1 MAKSM
6 PMNFQ
11 SPTTKMPLP
20 SDQTINALGQSGYAL
35 SFQLLGNHQDA
46 EDMTQDSLN
55 ILVAKWNTF
64 DKSKA
69 SVKTWF
75 LTIVR
80 NRSIDYM
87 RKKKPQFNP
96 EILDQS
102 SDQKAD
108 TAQQQ
113 MEASER
119 QAIVRDAVI
128 ALPQDQRELILLRDY
143 HGLKYAEIAEI
154 LHVPIGTIMSR
165 LSRVRKQLRQQLF
178 DLEGVQD
185 D

>member
-1 MAKSM
+1 M
-6 PMNFQ
+6 
-11 SPTTKMPLP
+11 SPTP

-46 EDMTQDSLN
+46 EDMTQDSLSTL
-55 ILVAKWNTF
+55 IAKWDTF
-64 DKSKA
+64 DESKA

-80 NRSIDYM
+80 NRTIDYM

-96 EILDQS
+96 DVLAQS
-102 SDQKAD
+102 SDGKAE

-113 MEASER
+113 IESSER
-119 QAIVRDAVI
+119 QTTVRVAVI
-128 ALPQDQRELILLRDY
+128 ALPQNQRELILLRDY
-143 HGLKYAEIAEI
+143 HGLKYTEIAQM
-154 LHVPIGTIMSR
+154 LNVPIGTIMSR
-165 LSRVRKQLRQQLF
+165 LARVRKQLRQQLF
-178 DLEGVQD
+178 DLEGAQD

>member
-1 MAKSM
+1 M
-6 PMNFQ
+6 
-11 SPTTKMPLP
+11 SPTP

-46 EDMTQDSLN
+46 EDMTQDSLST
-55 ILVAKWNTF
+55 LVAKWDTF
-64 DKSKA
+64 DESKA

-80 NRSIDYM
+80 NRTIDYM

-96 EILDQS
+96 DVLAQS
-102 SDQKAD
+102 SDGKAE

-113 MEASER
+113 IESSER
-119 QAIVRDAVI
+119 QTTVRVAVI
-128 ALPQDQRELILLRDY
+128 ALPQNQRELILLRDY
-143 HGLKYAEIAEI
+143 HGLKYTEIAQM
-154 LHVPIGTIMSR
+154 LNVPIGTIMSR
-165 LSRVRKQLRQQLF
+165 LARVRKQLRQQLF
-178 DLEGVQD
+178 DLEGAQD

>member
-1 MAKSM
+1 
-6 PMNFQ
+6 
-11 SPTTKMPLP
+11 
-20 SDQTINALGQSGYAL
+20 
-35 SFQLLGNHQDA
+35 
-46 EDMTQDSLN
+46 
-55 ILVAKWNTF
+55 
-64 DKSKA
+64 
-69 SVKTWF
+69 
-75 LTIVR
+75 
-80 NRSIDYM
+80 M

-154 LHVPIGTIMSR
+154 LNVPIGTIMSR

>member
-1 MAKSM
+1 
-6 PMNFQ
+6 
-11 SPTTKMPLP
+11 MPLP
-20 SDQTINALGQSGYAL
+20 TDQTINALGQSGYAL

-55 ILVAKWNTF
+55 TLVAKWDTF
-64 DKSKA
+64 DESKA

-80 NRSIDYM
+80 NRTIDYM

-96 EILDQS
+96 DILDQS
-102 SDQKAD
+102 SDRKAE
-108 TAQQQ
+108 TAQQHI
-113 MEASER
+113 EASER
-119 QAIVRDAVI
+119 QAAVRDAVV
-128 ALPQDQRELILLRDY
+128 ALPQNQRELILLRDY

-154 LHVPIGTIMSR
+154 LNVPIGTIMSG
-165 LSRVRKQLRQQLF
+165 LSRVRKQLRLQLF
-178 DLEGVQD
+178 DLEGILD